1 VVTIGVDS
9 HKASLAACAVDDA
22 GRVVAERSFSNSS
35 HGHDGFA
42 RWVDGF
48 DRPRQIGI
56 EGAGNFGAALAR
68 KLVAEREDVRE
79 VPSVLTAR
87 ERGRVRRPGKSDPKD
102 AVAIARITL
111 REPGL
116 PRLSISRIAVDLKAL
131 VDYREQHVHERTRVA
146 NRVHADLQIICP
158 GEATGALNSKVGLE
172 RARGALQKSS
182 QVRAELGL
190 MRIQRLELIDAEVRD
205 LTQRIDELVRASDT
219 GLVGIAGIGALT
231 AAKLMAEVVEISRF
245 PTKSAFAMA
254 CGAAPIPA
262 SSGNTTRH
270 RLNRGGNRQLNRAL
284 HVAAFVQARVHP
296 PAIAYVD
303 RKRGEGKTRLEAL
316 RCLKR
321 HLANVVYVA
330 MEADAE
336 RGVGLAA

>member
-1 VVTIGVDS
+1 MVTIGVDS

-22 GRVVAERSFSNSS
+22 SRVVAERSFPNSFA
-35 HGHDGFA
+35 GHRSFA
-42 RWVDGF
+42 RWLDEF
-48 DRPRQIGI
+48 EHPRLVGI

-68 KLVAEREDVRE
+68 MLVVDGQDVRE

-87 ERGRVRRPGKSDPKD
+87 ERGRVRRPGKSDAKD
-102 AVAIARITL
+102 ALAIARITL

-116 PRLSISRIAVDLKAL
+116 PPVSIAQLATDLKAL

-146 NRVHADLQIICP
+146 NRVHADLQILCP
-158 GEATGALNSKVGLE
+158 GEAMGPLNSKVGLE
-172 RARGALQKSS
+172 RARRALRSTS
-182 QVRAELGL
+182 AVRAEVGL
-190 MRIQRLELIDAEVRD
+190 MRIQRLELIDAEVRE
-205 LTQRIDELVRASDT
+205 LTQRIDQLVRASAT
-219 GLVGIAGIGALT
+219 GLLRIPGIGTLT
-231 AAKLMAEVVEISRF
+231 AAKLMAEVVEIGRF
-245 PTKSAFAMA
+245 PTKSGFAMA
-254 CGAAPIPA
+254 CGTAPIPA

-284 HVAAFVQARVHP
+284 HVVAFVQARAHP
-296 PAIAYVD
+296 SAIGYVD
-303 RKRGEGKTRLEAL
+303 RKRSEGKTRLEAL

-330 MEADAE
+330 MEEDAK

>member
-1 VVTIGVDS
+1 MVTIGVDS
-9 HKASLAACAVDDA
+9 HKASLAACAVDGA
-22 GRVVAERSFSNSS
+22 GRVVAERSFSNGAG
-35 HGHDGFA
+35 GHRSFA
-42 RWVDGF
+42 RWLDGF
-48 DRPRQIGI
+48 EGPCQIGI

-68 KLVAEREDVRE
+68 VLVGRGQDVRE

-87 ERGRVRRPGKSDPKD
+87 ERRRVRRPGKSDPKD

-111 REPGL
+111 REPSL
-116 PRLSISRIAVDLKAL
+116 PPVSVAQFAADLRAL
-131 VDYREQHVHERTRVA
+131 VDYREQQVHERTRIA

-158 GEATGALNSKVGLE
+158 GEATGPLNSKVGLE
-172 RARGALQKSS
+172 RARVALRKSP

-190 MRIQRLELIDAEVRD
+190 IRLDRLELLDVDVRR
-205 LTQRIDELVRASDT
+205 LGQRIDQLVRSSAT
-219 GLVGIAGIGALT
+219 GLVEIPGVGTLT
-231 AAKLMAEVVEISRF
+231 AAKLMAEIVEISRF

-284 HVAAFVQARVHP
+284 HVAAFVQARAHP
-296 PAIAYVD
+296 PAITYIE
-303 RKRGEGKTRLEAL
+303 RKRNEGKTRLEAL

-321 HLANVVYVA
+321 HLANVVYQA
-330 MEADAE
+330 LEADAK